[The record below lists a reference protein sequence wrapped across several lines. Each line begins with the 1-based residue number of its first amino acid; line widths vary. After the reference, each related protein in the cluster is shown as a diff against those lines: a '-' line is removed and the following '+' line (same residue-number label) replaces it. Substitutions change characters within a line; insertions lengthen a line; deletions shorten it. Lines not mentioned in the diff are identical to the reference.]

1 MKIKQT
7 NKKQPC
13 IQRERNQIIGMIE
26 ILLISESSLDIT
38 SLDIWASTYPTVIMV
53 SNVFQQ

>member
-1 MKIKQT
+1 M

-13 IQRERNQIIGMIE
+13 IQRGRNQIIGMIE

>member
-13 IQRERNQIIGMIE
+13 IQRRRNQIIGMIE